1 MGLYEQFGHPRG
13 VAGWFIGNLMAVK
26 NGRRSHSV
34 LGELDARPGEKV
46 LEVGFGPG
54 VDVARVLA
62 AVGDAGAIAGVDI
75 SETMVAQARRRNR
88 AAYDRG
94 RADLRLGSVS
104 ALPFPSSSFDA
115 AFSINTAQFW
125 PELVRGLAELG
136 RVVRPGGRILI
147 AVQPMHRGAN
157 TADSERWID
166 RLRNAAVT
174 AGLKVRTTRLGDTRP
189 PVAQVMLET
198 PIRC

>member
-1 MGLYEQFGHPRG
+1 MSLYEQFGHPRG
-13 VAGWFIGNLMAVK
+13 LAGWLIGNLMAVK
-26 NGRRSHSV
+26 NARRSHSV
-34 LGELDARPGEKV
+34 LQELAARPGEKI

-54 VDVARVLA
+54 VDVERVLE
-62 AVGDAGAIAGVDI
+62 AVGEAGAIAGVDI

-88 AAYDRG
+88 AAYDLG
-94 RADLRLGSVS
+94 RADLRLGTVA
-104 ALPFPSSSFDA
+104 ALPFPSESFDA

-125 PELVRGLAELG
+125 PELVRGLIELG

-157 TADSERWID
+157 TADSERWLD
-166 RLRNAAVT
+166 RLRNAATT
-174 AGLKVRTTRLGDTRP
+174 AGLRVRSTRLGDTRP

-198 PIRC
+198 PRRG